1 MDESVVIEDP
11 TTTGTEANFDGIFD
25 GLLNVVPEGG
35 GIIGIIFL
43 AIVGVIAYFKFGKK
57 TRVLKKAQKVLKTE
71 YKESKKESLEEMK
84 VIDKKTEV
92 ILEDIQEQKV
102 EAEVIETKIDEIIND
117 TVTGIEETK
126 VTDKRKI
133 VDTNERLR
141 NILNKIKNK

>member
-141 NILNKIKNK
+141 NILNKRKNT